1 MDLERLTILK
11 HKLVT
16 ADNFK
21 DTWEYFFEHFGGNP
35 HFLKMGTRV
44 TSPLLEAVVTKIGQE
59 LFKQSNPANHLLLTK
74 IEAYHFIHGACLLEN
89 HIVTILFF
97 TDIDIGLFAISM
109 RELEISLI
117 RFSSMKIEMDKNTF
131 LSPFVSKTI
140 N

>member
-1 MDLERLTILK
+1 MDLERLNTLK

-35 HFLKMGTRV
+35 HFLKMGDRV
-44 TSPLLEAVVTKIGQE
+44 TSSLLEAIVTKIGQE
-59 LFKQSNPANHLLLTK
+59 LFQQSSPANHLLLTK
-74 IEAYHFIHGACLLEN
+74 IEAYHFIHGACLLED

-97 TDIDIGLFAISM
+97 TDIDMGLFAISM

-117 RFSSMKIEMDKNTF
+117 RFSSMKIEIGDNTF
-131 LSPFVSKTI
+131 LAPFVSKAI

>member
-35 HFLKMGTRV
+35 HFLKMGNRV
-44 TSPLLEAVVTKIGQE
+44 TSPLLEAIVTKIGQE
-59 LFKQSNPANHLLLTK
+59 LFQQSSPANHLLLTK
-74 IEAYHFIHGACLLEN
+74 IEAYHFIHGACLLED

-97 TDIDIGLFAISM
+97 TDIDKG
-109 RELEISLI
+109 
-117 RFSSMKIEMDKNTF
+117 TT
-131 LSPFVSKTI
+131 VG
-140 N
+140 